1 MKKSKKSVSFKK
13 ADTKLSETQVKAL
26 ESHNNIIEELDLSE
40 MTEKDMNRVIT
51 SFSEEGL
58 QLRKNRKEIRYQ
70 LYRLRTEAEGKAS
83 SDSEEKFRTAFTS
96 QPLFDGWRFF
106 GTTWDVAF
114 DDPMRIVHK
123 DKSEQQEWDEL
134 VAAKFPTIDENGKV
148 SYPDITVRK
157 KVEAFNKQK

>member
-1 MKKSKKSVSFKK
+1 MNKSNKSVGSKK
-13 ADTKLSETQVKAL
+13 ADTKLSKKQVEVL
-26 ESHNNIIEELDLSE
+26 ESYNSTIEDLDLSE
-40 MTEKDMNRVIT
+40 MTESDMNRVIS

-58 QLRKNRKEIRYQ
+58 QLRKNRKQIRYQ

-83 SDSEEKFRTAFTS
+83 SDSSEEFKKAFTK

-157 KVEAFNKQK
+157 KVEEYNK